1 MGHNWPM
8 LKTPEEMLLELGEAI
23 RQRRV
28 AQGLSQEDAAKR
40 AGMSLSSWKR
50 MEVRPSSV
58 DHLIGAAITLRCE
71 DGISALFPP
80 PAASSMDELL
90 QRQAA
95 AANIKR
101 RLRAPRRKKKAP

>member
-1 MGHNWPM
+1 M
-8 LKTPEEMLLELGEAI
+8 LQTPEELLTGLGDAI

-28 AQGLSQEDAAKR
+28 AQGLSQKEAAKR

-50 MEVRPSSV
+50 MESRPSSA
-58 DHLIGAAITLRCE
+58 DHLIAAAITLRCE

-90 QRQAA
+90 KRQAA
-95 AANIKR
+95 AANVKR
-101 RLRAPRRKKKAP
+101 RVRAPRQRKTP

>member
-1 MGHNWPM
+1 M
-8 LKTPEEMLLELGEAI
+8 LKTPDELQIELGQAI

-28 AQGLSQEDAAKR
+28 AQGLSQEEAAKR

-50 MEVRPSSV
+50 MEGRPSSV
-58 DHLIGAAITLRCE
+58 DHLIAAAITLRCE
-71 DGISALFPP
+71 DGISGLFPP

-95 AANIKR
+95 DTKAKR
-101 RLRAPRRKKKAP
+101 RVRAPRRRKAS